1 MADAY
6 RVERVAVRP
15 EPLVSQ
21 RYDYA
26 DAFELRLGNPDPHAA
41 EQWLRT
47 GLEGSGAA
55 VRGFIRFVHGRVARF
70 ALSQE
75 PGNVLGWHIVA
86 SSDDVVHL
94 RTEGPLLRAEIVARR
109 TDPTVVGFTTFLFYK
124 HRVTPLLWAGIGPL
138 HRRIAPHLL
147 ARAAATLAGR
157 PAVGA

>member
-26 DAFELRLGNPDPHAA
+26 DAFELRLGNPDPHTA

-47 GLEGSGAA
+47 GLEGSGAL
-55 VRGFIRFVHGRVARF
+55 VRGLIRFVHGRVARF
-70 ALSQE
+70 ALSRE
-75 PGNVLGWHIVA
+75 PGNVLGWHMI
-86 SSDDVVHL
+86 SSAEDVVHL

-109 TDPTVVGFTTFLFYK
+109 LAPSAVGFTTFLFYK
-124 HRVTPLLWAGIGPL
+124 HRATPFLWAVIGPL
-138 HRRIAPHLL
+138 HRRIAPYLL
-147 ARAAATLAGR
+147 ARAASILTGE
-157 PAVGA
+157 AVLS